1 MNRIVGKEIW
11 LPMALGALSGIAFIL
26 TEASAA
32 VVYLATMIVAGVSAF
47 AYYGFFDRLL
57 PPRWRRR

>member
-1 MNRIVGKEIW
+1 MKLFVGKDAW
-11 LPMALGALSGIAFIL
+11 PPMALGALCGIVFVL

-32 VVYLATMIVAGVSAF
+32 VVYTVTMIVAGVSAF
-47 AYYGFFDRLL
+47 AYYGYFDRLL